1 MIQFKAQQVSLDA
14 AAPEGDAPKRSLSGL
29 AVPWNVEATVSGG
42 QVVKFLP
49 GSLPEDGPAP
59 KLLEE
64 HAGLP
69 IGIVTER
76 VSTDEGLMFVAK
88 VAESSRGNDA
98 MVLLTMGAIDS
109 VSVGAEPIEFKFD
122 KNGTMVVSSAK
133 FVELSLVT
141 AGAFQD
147 AKIYDVAAARVRTE
161 QGLWLETP
169 DEETPT
175 PTPTPEPT
183 ESEDDMSETP
193 ETVEATVP
201 TPIFATAKKEFKMPS
216 AGEWISAQ
224 LQGGAVAAE
233 FNARLRAA
241 APDVVTG
248 DLDGIMPL
256 PIVSPVYNNF
266 QGRRPLIDA
275 TSVRAMP
282 QSGAIFI
289 RPVVTTHSTIGT
301 ATQNTQ
307 IQQSAFVV
315 TDVQIAK
322 TIQGGYVEI
331 SEASLDWSQPEV
343 LSALLDDMAR
353 VYADRTDLIACSE
366 LDTGLTNTQN
376 FSNASINDP
385 AYWVEWMYEAAA
397 DILTNSNGNLPS
409 VLAASPNVFKFL
421 GKLSDTA
428 DRPLFPQVGPMNAFG
443 TMSPG
448 SDTATAF
455 GMRVVVDRN
464 ITSAGMYVFDP
475 SCLENWEQQ
484 KGAISVEMPSQLSR
498 QIAFRGYFASKVI
511 DASKG
516 IKAAFVA

>member
-1 MIQFKAQQVSLDA
+1 MIQFKAQPVSLDA
-14 AAPEGDAPKRSLSGL
+14 AAPEGEAPKRSLSGL
-29 AVPWNVEATVSGG
+29 AVPWNVEATVGNG

-109 VSVGAEPIEFKFD
+109 VSIGAEPLEFKFD
-122 KNGTMVVSSAK
+122 KNGTMIVSSAR

-141 AGAFQD
+141 AGAFSD
-147 AKIYDVAAARVRTE
+147 AKIYDVAAQQVRT
-161 QGLWLETP
+161 QDGVWVETP
-169 DEETPT
+169 DVEKETPN
-175 PTPTPEPT
+175 PTPTPE
-183 ESEDDMSETP
+183 SEDEMSETP

-201 TPIFATAKKEFKMPS
+201 TPIFATAKKEFKLPS

-224 LQGGAVAAE
+224 LQGGSVAAE
-233 FNARLRAA
+233 FNARIRAA

-256 PIVSPVYNNF
+256 PIVSPIYNNF

-275 TSVRAMP
+275 TGVRPMP

-289 RPVVTTHSTIGT
+289 RPVVTTHSSIGT

-307 IQQSAFVV
+307 ITQSAFVV
-315 TDVQIAK
+315 NDVQIAK

-331 SEASLDWSQPEV
+331 SEASIDWSQPEV

-366 LDTGLTNTQN
+366 LNTGTTNSNN
-376 FSNASINDP
+376 FANASIADP
-385 AYWVEWMYEAAA
+385 AYWVEWMYTAAA
-397 DILTNSNGNLPS
+397 DILTGSNGNLPS
-409 VLAASPNVFKFL
+409 VLAVSPNVWKL
-421 GKLSDTA
+421 MGSLSDTA

-443 TMSPG
+443 SASPS
-448 SDTATAF
+448 SDTANAF
-455 GMRVVVDRN
+455 GLRVVVDRN
-464 ITSAGMYVFDP
+464 ITALGMYIMDP
-475 SCLENWEQQ
+475 TALENWEQQ

-511 DASKG
+511 DPTKV
-516 IKAAFVA
+516 IKAAFV